1 MPGRPMK
8 RSMSIAG
15 HPTSVSLEAAFWDGL
30 RDIAAAKG
38 QTVPSLVAE
47 IDNTRGPSGLSTAI
61 RLYVLDYFRSRV
73 GSDLNR
79 KSPATDQE
87 R

>member
-1 MPGRPMK
+1 
-8 RSMSIAG
+8 MSIAG

-30 RDIAAAKG
+30 RDIATAQG

-47 IDNTRGPSGLSTAI
+47 IDNTRGACGLSTAI
-61 RLYVLDYFRSRV
+61 RLYVLDYFRNRAGTDVS
-73 GSDLNR
+73 R